1 MTLYVNN
8 SGSFIEPKE
17 VFVKVFGGDDYYWN
31 PVKEIYIKD
40 SGVWRKIFPI
50 AGSQTYST
58 AGTYSFVVPQGVY
71 TLSMPV
77 LSGGGGGGRS
87 GQHTGDCHSG
97 VAGSAGGT
105 VASTSF
111 ATTPGETLTVIVGA
125 GGSGGV
131 YPGFQQ
137 GFRMG
142 TTGGATYVKRGATT
156 LYTGSGGA
164 VSSGEYYSGSN
175 FTTPGGTNGTGYG
188 TGGTGGCCECNGG
201 AGVSGVVQFSWS

>member
-17 VFVKVFGGDDYYWN
+17 VFVKDGGVWRAIEETYVN
-31 PVKEIYIKD
+31 EN
-40 SGVWRKIFPI
+40 GTWRKIFPI
-50 AGSQTYST
+50 AGSQTFTS
-58 AGTYSFVVPQGVY
+58 GTYSFVVPQGIY
-71 TLSMPV
+71 TLSMPL

-97 VAGSAGGT
+97 HAGSAGGT
-105 VASTSF
+105 VTSTSF

-137 GFRMG
+137 GFGMG

-156 LYTGSGGA
+156 LYTGSGGV
-164 VSSGEYYSGSN
+164 VSSGESFSGSD

-188 TGGTGGCCECNGG
+188 TGGTGGRCEGNGG

>member
-17 VFVKVFGGDDYYWN
+17 VFVKDGGVWRAIEETYVN
-31 PVKEIYIKD
+31 EN
-40 SGVWRKIFPI
+40 GTWRKIFPI

-58 AGTYSFVVPQGVY
+58 AGTYSFVVPQGIY
-71 TLSMPV
+71 TLSMPL

-87 GQHTGDCHSG
+87 GNHTGDCHSG
-97 VAGSAGGT
+97 FAGSAGGT

-137 GFRMG
+137 GFGMG

-156 LYTGSGGA
+156 LYIGSGGA
-164 VSSGEYYSGSN
+164 VSSGEYFSGSN

-188 TGGTGGCCECNGG
+188 TGGTGGACEGNGG

>member
-17 VFVKVFGGDDYYWN
+17 VFVKDGGVWRAIEETYVN
-31 PVKEIYIKD
+31 EN
-40 SGVWRKIFPI
+40 GTWRKIFPI

-58 AGTYSFVVPQGVY
+58 AGTYSFVVPQGIY
-71 TLSMPV
+71 TLSMPL

-137 GFRMG
+137 GFGMG

-164 VSSGEYYSGSN
+164 VSSGEYGSGSD

-188 TGGTGGCCECNGG
+188 TGGSGGRCEGNGG